1 MDLQGLYG
9 DYKPQGLV
17 GGMVSG
23 LNTGANLGQLFSNT
37 RSTNQQTDFKAQNQP
52 LDLAQKSVD
61 LEKGLMANDATRAV
75 QTPDILAT
83 KGGNALSNEQ
93 FQSMD
98 IKRKMELLPFEKA
111 VQAMDQVDQGQIKF
125 ASTVANALAQ
135 GSEDYVYQ
143 QMKGMLSPEQD
154 AQIAKVLQD
163 IKKNPK
169 LRQQYAK
176 QMADMAQKMT
186 DTRDRADMKM
196 WQERYLQMM
205 RGNQGYAEASLR
217 ASSGDDAMSMDKTM
231 AAWQRQIAQLRQ
243 AGVPDNDPRIKNLQT
258 NISDLAATKSKT
270 QSMFISPEGMP
281 AQRVDVGP
289 GGNRATPTPNYQG
302 NSGGGWVKGP
312 DGVMRKQ

>member
-9 DYKPQGLV
+9 EYKPQGLV

-37 RSTNQQTDFKAQNQP
+37 RSTNQQTDAREQRLP
-52 LDLAQKSVD
+52 LELAQDSANLDKS
-61 LEKGLMANDATRAV
+61 LMANDATRAV
-75 QTPDILAT
+75 QTPDILAA
-83 KGGNALSNEQ
+83 KGSNALSNEQ

-111 VQAMDQVDQGQIKF
+111 IQAMDQVDQGQIKF

-135 GSEDYVYQ
+135 GSEDQVYQ

-205 RGNQGYAEASLR
+205 RGQQGYSEASMR
-217 ASSGDDAMSMDKTM
+217 ASKETPENKDIWMIRQL
-231 AAWQRQIAQLRQ
+231 AAEIRQ
-243 AGVPDNDPRIKNLQT
+243 ANKGLTNEQVMAKAVEKFKSQEQNMLVDGQSVGITGRKSLQG
-258 NISDLAATKSKT
+258 T
-270 QSMFISPEGMP
+270 QPTP
-281 AQRVDVGP
+281 
-289 GGNRATPTPNYQG
+289 ATP
-302 NSGGGWVKGP
+302 SVGGWVKGP